1 VDLLLVEDNFEIVT
15 LWLPHLT
22 RAAFH
27 VDVVITVAAA
37 IAAVL
42 QRPYDVVVLDLKLP
56 DGDGLDV
63 LQMMRRRGIETP
75 VVIQSGHGT
84 YEAALNAG
92 GLGAVAF
99 LEKPVGLTTLI
110 ARVTAAAAS
119 VKTTSDPLARA
130 EGELSE
136 VHDEGQDAAVLCAG
150 VLLRAMADRAL
161 TLRQFERLR
170 QELILLTATNHKPDL
185 ARLVDA
191 IGDASTLQL
200 SEDRQVDRILA
211 VLAYAE
217 VSGATA
223 LAEACGMSAR
233 AVRDQLTEVTGCGI
247 SAWRRLSRVRRVVIA
262 VAGTQEPVSQCAYN
276 AGYAHNQAS
285 ARDCGLL
292 LGLTPTRIR
301 IWSRCVNRVHR
312 V

>member
-1 VDLLLVEDNFEIVT
+1 MDLLLVEDNLEVVT

-27 VDVVITVAAA
+27 VNVVLTVAAA

-42 QRPYDVVVLDLKLP
+42 QRRYDVVVLDLKLP

-63 LQMMRRRGIETP
+63 LQTMRRHGIETP

-84 YEAALNAG
+84 YEAALHAG

-99 LEKPVGLTTLI
+99 LEKPVGLKTLI
-110 ARVTAAAAS
+110 ARVTAAAS
-119 VKTTSDPLARA
+119 VKTTSDPLVRAR
-130 EGELSE
+130 EELAK
-136 VHDEGQDAAVLCAG
+136 VDCGRKDAAGRYAG
-150 VLLRAMADRAL
+150 ILLRAMADRSL
-161 TLRQFERLR
+161 MLRQFERLR
-170 QELILLTATNHKPDL
+170 EELILLVVTDRRPDA
-185 ARLVDA
+185 ARIVDA
-191 IGDASTLQL
+191 IGDASKLHLAENQ
-200 SEDRQVDRILA
+200 QVDRVLA
-211 VLAYAE
+211 VLASAE
-217 VSGATA
+217 VSGASA
-223 LAEACGMSAR
+223 LAVACGMSAR
-233 AVRDQLTEVTGCGI
+233 AVRDELREATGWGI

-262 VAGTQEPVSQCAYN
+262 VASTQEPVSQCAYN

-301 IWSRCVNRVHR
+301 DLVPMRA
-312 V
+312 